1 MRDPLSAEEKIR
13 YARHLNIPE
22 IGEAGQEI
30 LKASSVLVVG
40 AGGLGSASA
49 YYLAAA
55 GIGRL
60 GIVDSDAVELS
71 NLQRQILHGAG
82 TLGMP
87 KVESAQKR
95 LADLN
100 ADIRIEPL
108 RARVEES
115 NAAEI
120 LADYPIIVDACDN
133 FETRYLINRACVK
146 LGKTFVYGAV
156 YQFYGQM
163 SVFDAQHGPCFQ
175 CVFRKAPS
183 QDFINANRGVGVVGA
198 LPGMIGSLQALET
211 IKLLLGIGSTARGR
225 LLLMDGL
232 AMNFQDIR
240 VEERSQLPGLR
251 IISLKPS

>member
-1 MRDPLSAEEKIR
+1 MDENIARKPLSAEEKTR

-30 LKASSVLVVG
+30 LKGAAVLVVG

-60 GIVDSDAVELS
+60 GIVDSDTVELS

-87 KVESAQKR
+87 KAASAQKR

-100 ADIRIEPL
+100 ADIRVEAVQ
-108 RARVEES
+108 ARVEEG
-115 NAAEI
+115 NVNDI

-133 FETRYLINRACVK
+133 FETRYLLNRACVT

-163 SVFDAQHGPCFQ
+163 SMFDAQHGACFQ
-175 CVFRKAPS
+175 CVFRKQPS
-183 QDFINANRGVGVVGA
+183 RDFSQANRGVGVVGA

-211 IKLLLGIGSTARGR
+211 IKLLLGIGSPARGR
-225 LLLMDGL
+225 LLLVDGL
-232 AMNFQDIR
+232 ALNFQDIR
-240 VEERSQLPGLR
+240 VEKDPNCPVCA
-251 IISLKPS
+251 K